1 MGLALPLRACP
12 EGCTLRFSR
21 QALDAA
27 FLANHRASSPD
38 LSPRLQVRPESRR
51 LSSADLPKGV
61 VGREACSLE
70 VFSPPAHWPRGATHA
85 GLASPGYAALSGF
98 FNLSALYSPRCRR
111 GLVSYRLRS
120 WGFAL
125 QSFPLTSSRGA
136 SRRPLP
142 S

>member
-21 QALDAA
+21 LALAAA

-51 LSSADLPKGV
+51 HSSSASPKAA
-61 VGREACSLE
+61 VGSEACSPE
-70 VFSPPAHWPRGATHA
+70 VLPPSAYWSRGATHA
-85 GLASPGYAALSGF
+85 ELASPGYAALSGF
-98 FNLSALYSPRCRR
+98 LNLSALSSPRHRR
-111 GLVSYRLRS
+111 GLVSCRLRS

-125 QSFPLTSSRGA
+125 QSLPLTSSRGA
-136 SRRPLP
+136 FRRPLP